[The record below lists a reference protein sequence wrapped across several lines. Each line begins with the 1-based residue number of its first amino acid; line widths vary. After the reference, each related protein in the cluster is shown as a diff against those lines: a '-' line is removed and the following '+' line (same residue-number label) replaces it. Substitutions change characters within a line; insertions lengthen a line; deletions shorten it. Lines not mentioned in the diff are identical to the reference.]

1 MECDFELTINFIIT
15 LYKLVENTRI
25 ETESVSD
32 EIKITISQ
40 EPYSLLAELIM
51 QDISIYH
58 IFVT

>member
-15 LYKLVENTRI
+15 RYNLVKNTRI
-25 ETESVSD
+25 ETESVID

-51 QDISIYH
+51 QDVSILSRDR
-58 IFVT
+58 